1 MLKNGSLFA
10 GSTSITKQSAV
21 ARWLFALACYPLL
34 LMCSAQT
41 ACGQQVTVPKPVV
54 EISSRWELFVD
65 DWLIESFRDARL
77 RLNTPVRQE
86 VVLVTDKPW
95 EGVDSAYYSVI
106 HDGNRVRL
114 YYRGYCPADADGRQ
128 VTCMAESADG
138 IHFTRPNLGL
148 YTFNGSKQN
157 NIIWQGVEAHN
168 FAPFLD
174 TNPDGK
180 PSERYKALAGINSK
194 LYAFASPDGIHW
206 RKLQADPVIT
216 EGTFDSLNTAFYDT
230 VLHRY
235 RCYSRYFL
243 DSGYQGARAI
253 QGCTS
258 TDFVHWDKPQPNRYR
273 EGVPRQHF
281 YTNATRPVPD
291 APHILVSF
299 PKRFYPERTKRAN
312 YKEAGLS
319 DSAFMSS
326 RDGLNW
332 ERAFL
337 EAWVRP
343 GQDEKN
349 WTQRSNMPAAGIVQ
363 MSPNEYMM
371 YISEHYEWPD
381 NRLRRLT
388 LRKHGFASVHA
399 DFAGGEFTTRLI
411 HLTGKHLVLNY
422 ATSAFGSVL
431 VEILD
436 AEGKPIEGFT
446 AKDMEPLFG
455 DEIEA
460 KIRWKQSTLS
470 SLKGK
475 TVRLRLLLKDADI
488 YALKL
493 AEK

>member
-1 MLKNGSLFA
+1 
-10 GSTSITKQSAV
+10 
-21 ARWLFALACYPLL
+21 
-34 LMCSAQT
+34 
-41 ACGQQVTVPKPVV
+41 
-54 EISSRWELFVD
+54 
-65 DWLIESFRDARL
+65 
-77 RLNTPVRQE
+77 
-86 VVLVTDKPW
+86 
-95 EGVDSAYYSVI
+95 
-106 HDGNRVRL
+106 
-114 YYRGYCPADADGRQ
+114 
-128 VTCMAESADG
+128 
-138 IHFTRPNLGL
+138 
-148 YTFNGSKQN
+148 
-157 NIIWQGVEAHN
+157 
-168 FAPFLD
+168 
-174 TNPDGK
+174 
-180 PSERYKALAGINSK
+180 
-194 LYAFASPDGIHW
+194 
-206 RKLQADPVIT
+206 
-216 EGTFDSLNTAFYDT
+216 
-230 VLHRY
+230 
-235 RCYSRYFL
+235 
-243 DSGYQGARAI
+243 
-253 QGCTS
+253 
-258 TDFVHWDKPQPNRYR
+258 
-273 EGVPRQHF
+273 
-281 YTNATRPVPD
+281 
-291 APHILVSF
+291 
-299 PKRFYPERTKRAN
+299 
-312 YKEAGLS
+312 
-319 DSAFMSS
+319 MSS